1 MTQEEDIKKAVEVL
15 QAGGIII
22 YPADTIWSLGCDAT
36 NSKAVE
42 KIYKI
47 KFRSRKN
54 NLILLVSDENMIR
67 NYVKFIPDIAAELM
81 ISFQGPLTIVYD
93 NAMNLPK
100 NVLGEKGT
108 ISMRIPKSEFCLKL
122 LKSFG
127 KPITSTSANLSGEIN
142 PVTYHKINP
151 KILDASDYI
160 CQSDRDFVNSPK
172 PSTII
177 KVDKN
182 GVMQVIRG

>member
-1 MTQEEDIKKAVEVL
+1 MIQEDIKKAVEVL
-15 QAGGIII
+15 EAGGTII

-36 NSKAVE
+36 NPKAVE
-42 KIYKI
+42 KIFKI

-54 NLILLVSDENMIR
+54 NMILLVSDQEMLKK
-67 NYVKFIPDIAAELM
+67 YVKFVPDIATELM
-81 ISFQGPLTIVYD
+81 NSFQGPLTIVYD
-93 NAMNLPK
+93 GAMNLPK
-100 NVLGEKGT
+100 KLLGEKGT
-108 ISMRIPKSEFCLKL
+108 IAIRIPKSSFCIEMIK
-122 LKSFG
+122 KFG

-142 PVTYHKINP
+142 PVTFHKINP
-151 KILDASDYI
+151 KIIDASDYI
-160 CQSDRDFVNSPK
+160 CQSNRDFVNSPK

>member
-1 MTQEEDIKKAVEVL
+1 MVQQEDIKKAVEVL
-15 QAGGIII
+15 QAGGTII

-42 KIYKI
+42 KIYRI

-54 NLILLVSDENMIR
+54 HLILLVSDENMIR
-67 NYVKFIPDIAAELM
+67 NYVKLVPDIATELM

-93 NAMNLPK
+93 DAMNLPK
-100 NVLGEKGT
+100 NVLGEKGA
-108 ISMRIPKSEFCLKL
+108 ISMRIPKSDFCIDL
-122 LKSFG
+122 LKAFG
-127 KPITSTSANLSGEIN
+127 KPITSTSAKLSGERN
-142 PVTYHKINP
+142 PSTFHKISP
-151 KILDASDYI
+151 EILDASDYI

>member
-1 MTQEEDIKKAVEVL
+1 MIQEDIKKAVEVL
-15 QAGGIII
+15 EAGGTII

-36 NSKAVE
+36 NPKAVE
-42 KIYKI
+42 KIFKI

-54 NLILLVSDENMIR
+54 NMILLVSDQEMLRKYI
-67 NYVKFIPDIAAELM
+67 KFVPDIATELM
-81 ISFQGPLTIVYD
+81 DSFQGPLTIVYD
-93 NAMNLPK
+93 GAMNLPK
-100 NVLGEKGT
+100 KLLGEKGT
-108 ISMRIPKSEFCLKL
+108 VAIRIPKSPFCIEMIK
-122 LKSFG
+122 KFE

-142 PVTYHKINP
+142 PVTFHKINP
-151 KILDASDYI
+151 KIIDASDYI
-160 CQSDRDFVNSPK
+160 CQSNRDFVNSPK